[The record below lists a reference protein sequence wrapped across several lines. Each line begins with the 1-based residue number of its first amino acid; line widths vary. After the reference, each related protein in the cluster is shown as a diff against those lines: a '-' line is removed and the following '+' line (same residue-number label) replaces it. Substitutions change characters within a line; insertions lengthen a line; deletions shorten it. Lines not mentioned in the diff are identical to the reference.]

1 MKAHYTIVMLLILG
15 GLMSCSSKMAT
26 IDTKEIEKLRVDY
39 NKGKLETIEDLIAIY
54 KDPVQPM
61 ETRIAAL
68 QVMAQTEHPD
78 AIKIMHDFLNQ
89 SVGVNYALLN
99 ATASALIDHAT
110 PENVAAMVGGVVAA
124 QKKYIDFRTA
134 VMTKMQSV
142 DVKLQVEQLL
152 NLYQSEKENYVQ
164 MQESLTKL
172 LGSVPDDR
180 VIPILISVAKDN
192 SVKISVR
199 SLAFEILGKK
209 RNPLVTQTFIEM
221 LGDPEQQLV
230 LRDFA
235 IKSIED
241 VQESRVILALLETL
255 NQGREEYYVLVG
267 ALTNAMGDYS
277 DTAVIPAL
285 IEIVK
290 NPEFPLETRK
300 KAITALTKF
309 KSLDAFKQLLPMME
323 TPDGYV
329 MFDEIT
335 RMASETG
342 NPEAFVLL
350 RRAALKA
357 QQTALGVQ

>member
-1 MKAHYTIVMLLILG
+1 MKAHYTIAMLLILG

-39 NKGKLETIEDLIAIY
+39 NKGKLETIDDLIAIY

-180 VIPILISVAKDN
+180 VIPILVSVAKDN

-209 RNPLVTQTFIEM
+209 RSPLITQTFIEM

-277 DTAVIPAL
+277 DPAVIPAL

-290 NPEFPLETRK
+290 NPEFPIDTRK
-300 KAITALTKF
+300 KAVTGLTKF

-342 NPEAFVLL
+342 DPEAFKLL
-350 RRAALKA
+350 RRSALKA